1 MAVTGGI
8 LEEISRVIA
17 EHLGKPGNLAT
28 LDRCVDK
35 WLGYENWLQIEVLN
49 ALIDAGLH
57 PEYLEMWIDAPYGL
71 TRPCK
76 PRVKSPVK
84 WPDWVLYVPKEQEY
98 LWVELKTVPSAK
110 VSSIEEDMG
119 CLDLFSLEGT
129 VRLWE
134 KPSRK
139 QSKYLTRKVSSLVR
153 ATHRGICILAGTT
166 DLEPQ
171 LFRDKPKWGPPGR
184 YEVGGQF
191 ALWVWERHLEK
202 GL

>member
-71 TRPCK
+71 T
-76 PRVKSPVK
+76 
-84 WPDWVLYVPKEQEY
+84 
-98 LWVELKTVPSAK
+98 
-110 VSSIEEDMG
+110 
-119 CLDLFSLEGT
+119 
-129 VRLWE
+129 
-134 KPSRK
+134 
-139 QSKYLTRKVSSLVR
+139 
-153 ATHRGICILAGTT
+153 
-166 DLEPQ
+166 
-171 LFRDKPKWGPPGR
+171 PGKR
-184 YEVGGQF
+184 
-191 ALWVWERHLEK
+191 K
-202 GL
+202 GLPPLRDSSPRDRIDLAL